1 MCYWQF
7 QRDEVV
13 MMHSNSSTGISA
25 HTATGGI
32 FLLIDAAQYPGI
44 WRILQYRFRR
54 LPWISLAQDNQVES
68 GPILLHATTN
78 QTRTLAWF
86 LEHTKDL
93 HCLSWM
99 ESPLGLSDLASHL
112 RNLMRVEAN
121 DGASYD
127 IRFYD
132 TRILPAWYQM
142 LDANQEARA
151 LGPITSWT
159 YLDRDG
165 MPCTLFGHANA
176 ELRAAAMLKLTA
188 EQENVLLNAALPDI
202 VLEHLEQ
209 NGNAD
214 LAAMP
219 RAQRYG
225 FIADQVRKATS
236 QYGIVSTQE
245 LVLFCSLALGIGR
258 NFDKLLPVAQV
269 LRKFAGA
276 ASTASRPSGY
286 SAFQS
291 A

>member
-1 MCYWQF
+1 
-7 QRDEVV
+7 
-13 MMHSNSSTGISA
+13 MMQSEPSPGISSSA
-25 HTATGGI
+25 ANSI

-54 LPWISLAQDNQVES
+54 LPWVSLAVQDSHAES
-68 GPILLHATTN
+68 GPVLLHLSSN

-93 HCLSWM
+93 HCLSWI
-99 ESPLGLSDLASHL
+99 ESSLALTDLAAHL
-112 RNLMRVEAN
+112 RNLMRIEAE

-127 IRFYD
+127 IRYYD

-142 LDANQEARA
+142 LDASQEACA
-151 LGPITSWT
+151 LGPILSWT

-165 MPCTLFGHANA
+165 MPCTLFGHANT
-176 ELRAAAMLKLTA
+176 EVRATTLLKLQAT
-188 EQENVLLNAALPDI
+188 QERVLLEAALPDI
-202 VLEHLEQ
+202 VLERLEQ

-219 RAQRYG
+219 RAQRYA
-225 FIADQVRKATS
+225 FIADQVKKATT
-236 QYGIVSTQE
+236 QYGIASTQE

-276 ASTASRPSGY
+276 AGAVAHTSGY
-286 SAFQS
+286 APLQN